1 MGYGGMGMGYLQDK
15 KEKRDPQGT
24 QIWNWELAA
33 GSCGSFRQ
41 LLGEARI
48 KNQITKR
55 TILKSDTRP
64 KQKPIGSR

>member
-1 MGYGGMGMGYLQDK
+1 MGYGYGVSSDK

-24 QIWNWELAA
+24 QIWSWELAA
-33 GSCGSFRQ
+33 ELSWE

-55 TILKSDTRP
+55 TILKRDTRP
-64 KQKPIGSR
+64 K